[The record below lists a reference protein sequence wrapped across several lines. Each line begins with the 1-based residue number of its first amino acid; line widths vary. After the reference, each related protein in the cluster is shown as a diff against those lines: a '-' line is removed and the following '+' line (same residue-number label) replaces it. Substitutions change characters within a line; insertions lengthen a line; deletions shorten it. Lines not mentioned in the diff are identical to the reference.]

1 MKEGK
6 EIEAEANDSAANDTA
21 VLDSAHRR
29 LEDPARQAETKL
41 YLSIFALLRM
51 IIIVIYLLHGSRIE
65 KVMEYLYTNWFEMV
79 KPLNTDYKKQD
90 SFECNSPASTSLSR
104 SSSLQESE
112 DVESRIEEE
121 EVIGPS
127 ERHVHSLKLYAIN
140 CAQWNNLSMNQLS
153 VDLLLIC
160 SLIDCFAKLWVNFL
174 CLEYESME
182 NLSSMTFGSAIILL
196 TMPLFLD
203 TAFIFVQRVNPASL
217 SSLMQTEIRTF

>member
-1 MKEGK
+1 
-6 EIEAEANDSAANDTA
+6 
-21 VLDSAHRR
+21 
-29 LEDPARQAETKL
+29 
-41 YLSIFALLRM
+41 
-51 IIIVIYLLHGSRIE
+51 
-65 KVMEYLYTNWFEMV
+65 
-79 KPLNTDYKKQD
+79 
-90 SFECNSPASTSLSR
+90 
-104 SSSLQESE
+104 
-112 DVESRIEEE
+112 
-121 EVIGPS
+121 
-127 ERHVHSLKLYAIN
+127 
-140 CAQWNNLSMNQLS
+140 MNQLS